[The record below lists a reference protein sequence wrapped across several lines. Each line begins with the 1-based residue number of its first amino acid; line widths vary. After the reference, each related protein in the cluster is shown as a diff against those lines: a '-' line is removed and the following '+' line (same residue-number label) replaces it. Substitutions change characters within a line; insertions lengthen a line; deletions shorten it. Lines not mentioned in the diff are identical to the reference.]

1 MDVTPQIPAGRQVI
15 QGYGSGGFR
24 IANTRH
30 EGSVLVFAERTLA
43 WPVTSFDLATGDSL
57 AEIVAAA
64 PKVEI
69 LLIGTGAKM
78 QFIPAAL
85 RTHFRGLGIMVD
97 AMDTGAACRTYNVLM
112 SEDRRVAAALIAIS

>member
-78 QFIPAAL
+78 QFIPAGVADSFP
-85 RTHFRGLGIMVD
+85 RSRHHGRCDGH
-97 AMDTGAACRTYNVLM
+97 GARACRTYNVM